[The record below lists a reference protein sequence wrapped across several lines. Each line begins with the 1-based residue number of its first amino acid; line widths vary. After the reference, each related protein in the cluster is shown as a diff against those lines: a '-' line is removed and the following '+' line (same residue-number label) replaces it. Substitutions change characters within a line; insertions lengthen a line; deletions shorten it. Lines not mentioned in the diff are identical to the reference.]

1 MKLQPLAFAI
11 LTLALGA
18 ARAEGLSPAEQKIV
32 AEVKAHSAQGLA
44 LLEQSV
50 NINSGTMNHEG
61 VRAVGKLFGEQFAQ
75 LGFATRWSEMPP
87 AMQRA
92 GHLVATRE
100 GKQGKRLLLIGHLDT
115 VFEKDS
121 PVQLWQRIG
130 DRVRGQGVN
139 DMKGG
144 DVIIIEALR
153 ALHRVGALDNTS
165 ITVVFT
171 GDEENAGEPIAVSRA
186 DMVNAAKRSDIALAF
201 EATVRD
207 KDGRDTGTIGRRAAS
222 SWELKVSG
230 KQGHSSGIFSDG
242 AGYGAIYEA
251 ARIIDGFRQQVIEPD
266 LTFSPGLI
274 VGGTDAGADALGTAG
289 QASGKSNVIARTATV
304 EGDLRYLSFEQRDRA
319 HAKMKAIVAQH
330 LPGTSASIS
339 FRDAY
344 PPMSPSAG
352 NLAVLKVYSQ
362 ASKDAGLGEIPALP
376 PGQRGAGDV
385 QFVAPLLDS
394 LDGLGATGNGAHS
407 PDEDLE
413 IASIE
418 RATIRTAI
426 LLYRLTR

>member
-1 MKLQPLAFAI
+1 MKPLA
-11 LTLALGA
+11 LTVLALALGS
-18 ARAEGLSPAEQKIV
+18 ARADGLSATERQIV
-32 AEVKAHSAQGLA
+32 AEVKAHAPHGLA
-44 LLEQSV
+44 LLERAV
-50 NINSGTMNHEG
+50 NINSGTMNHDG
-61 VRAVGKLFGEQFAQ
+61 VRAVGKLFGEEFAQ
-75 LGFATRWSEMPP
+75 LGFATRWSDMPP
-87 AMQRA
+87 AMRRA
-92 GHLVATRE
+92 GHLIASRE

-121 PVQLWQRIG
+121 PVQLWRRDG

-165 ITVVFT
+165 IRVVFT
-171 GDEENAGEPIAVSRA
+171 GDEEDAGEPIAVSRA
-186 DMVNAAKRSDIALAF
+186 DLVDAAKRSDIALAF
-201 EATVRD
+201 EANMRD
-207 KDGRDTGTIGRRAAS
+207 QQGRDTGTIGRRAAS
-222 SWELKVSG
+222 SWQLKVSG
-230 KQGHSSGIFSDG
+230 RQGHSSGIFSDS

-274 VGGTDAGADALGTAG
+274 VGGTDAGSDALGAAG

-304 EGDLRYLSFEQRDRA
+304 EGDLRYLSYEQRDRA
-319 HAKMKAIVAQH
+319 HAKMQAIVAQH
-330 LPGTSASIS
+330 LPGTSAGIS

-344 PPMSPSAG
+344 PPMSPTAG
-352 NLAVLKVYSQ
+352 SLAVLQVYSQ
-362 ASKDAGLGEIPALP
+362 ASQDAGLGAIPALP